1 MHAKRAA
8 EVSLSGALPKS
19 PLGFPAK
26 GSQSAART
34 DRPPGAGDPHTGGLG
49 GIFSDV
55 HAAGENDLTSLAP
68 GGGGPLGGVVGPTP
82 A

>member
-1 MHAKRAA
+1 MYKRAA
-8 EVSLSGALPKS
+8 EVSLSGALPES

-55 HAAGENDLTSLAP
+55 HAAVENNLILFTACER
-68 GGGGPLGGVVGPTP
+68 
-82 A
+82 

>member
-34 DRPPGAGDPHTGGLG
+34 DRPPKADAPHTGGLS
-49 GIFSDV
+49 GIFPTYTPP
-55 HAAGENDLTSLAP
+55 EKNDFN
-68 GGGGPLGGVVGPTP
+68 
-82 A
+82 